1 MYMVWL
7 DKEKLYDNYSRVERR
22 SLIIF
27 IPPKKWIFFSPSDL
41 LNIIS
46 VSKDEHIKKS
56 YFSLNKIY
64 CDYIF
69 FSIDKAWVVWFFS
82 ILADVLSNFV
92 FFFPF
97 VLGIFR
103 KCFSGRNPNKYHF
116 FDLCSWKMDDSCSF
130 ASVDT
135 FSKCSIF
142 FFVDILI
149 FFYRRLLILIIYFD
163 YYSFV

>member
-1 MYMVWL
+1 M
-7 DKEKLYDNYSRVERR
+7 YDNYSWVERR

-135 FSKCSIF
+135 FSKCSILF
-142 FFVDILI
+142 LSI
-149 FFYRRLLILIIYFD
+149 FFIFLSKIVNINNIFWLL
-163 YYSFV
+163 